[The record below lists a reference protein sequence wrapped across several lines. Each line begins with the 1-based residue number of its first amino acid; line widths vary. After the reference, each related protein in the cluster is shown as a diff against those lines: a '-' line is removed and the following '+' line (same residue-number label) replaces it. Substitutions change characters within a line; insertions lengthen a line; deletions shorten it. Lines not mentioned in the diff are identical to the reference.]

1 MVPEN
6 SDLKYQEY
14 GRKSKREIGGS
25 EVVDSE
31 CYYILRCETVQYAKN
46 GSNVPDGRRHMFTS
60 TYPYKLCVFLTS
72 TLPGGE

>member
-1 MVPEN
+1 VIVFSVYKIIHMVPEN

-31 CYYILRCETVQYAKN
+31 CYYILRCETV
-46 GSNVPDGRRHMFTS
+46 
-60 TYPYKLCVFLTS
+60 
-72 TLPGGE
+72 